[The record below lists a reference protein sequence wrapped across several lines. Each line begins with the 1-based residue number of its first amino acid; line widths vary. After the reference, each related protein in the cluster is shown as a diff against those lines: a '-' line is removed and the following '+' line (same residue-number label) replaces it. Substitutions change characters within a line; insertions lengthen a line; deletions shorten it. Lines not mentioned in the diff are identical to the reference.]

1 MLNNNEI
8 TAGGIAQLSG
18 LEIFASNTVD
28 GDETVGFGNP
38 LFSSNIDSATDVAT
52 EESDAPL
59 NAVQTTFTAGFTS
72 SIWYKYHTSGTVY
85 TAIDAP
91 DISGNYARF
100 KGHKDGG
107 TISYAGIYQKLSG
120 LIVGEEYSISIVV
133 PHGTVA
139 GTIRVKRYYEAGGSI
154 VDSGDSISFT
164 MPYSTSILTG
174 SFTASTASDIVLI
187 DFTTETASEVDQ
199 FIYSISI
206 KGKEEYLVPIYAE
219 DMYGNAH
226 KILRRNIEN
235 PALNT

>member
-1 MLNNNEI
+1 MSNNNQI
-8 TAGGIAQLSG
+8 TAGGMAQLSG
-18 LEIFASNTVD
+18 LEIFASNTVY

-52 EESDAPL
+52 EEADAPL
-59 NAVQTTFTAGFTS
+59 NAVETTFTAGFTS
-72 SIWYKYHTSGTVY
+72 NIWYKYHTAGTVY
-85 TAIDAP
+85 TPIDAP

-107 TISYAGIYQKLSG
+107 TVSFAGIYQKLSG

-139 GTIRVKRYYEAGGSI
+139 GTIRVKRYYEAGGSV

-164 MPYSTSILTG
+164 MPYATSILTG
-174 SFTASTASDIVLI
+174 SFIASTASDIILI
-187 DFTTETASEVDQ
+187 DYTTETASEIAQ

-206 KGKEEYLVPIYAE
+206 KSKEEYLVPVYAE
-219 DMYGNAH
+219 DRYGNAH
-226 KILRRNIEN
+226 KILRRNIDN
-235 PALNT
+235 PTLNT